1 VDKDQP
7 SSRDLLFL
15 RVISMFQV
23 AAMQQ
28 LGKIVD
34 PTTGEVARDL
44 TQAKISIDIL
54 DVLKQK
60 TKGNLTEVEGEL
72 LDKVLFE
79 LHMNYVDELKTPE
92 KAEGEEDEGNADAG
106 ESEEEAEEGNAD
118 ASGDGVDKEK
128 EEGQKD
134 G

>member
-1 VDKDQP
+1 ME
-7 SSRDLLFL
+7 LLFL
-15 RVISMFQV
+15 QVISMFQV

-34 PTTGEVARDL
+34 PTTGEVTRDL

-60 TKGNLTEVEGEL
+60 TKGNLTDVEGEL

-79 LHMNYVDELKTPE
+79 LHMNYVDELKTSE
-92 KAEGEEDEGNADAG
+92 KAEGEEGGAEGEKENA
-106 ESEEEAEEGNAD
+106 EAP
-118 ASGDGVDKEK
+118 GDGVEKEK
-128 EEGQKD
+128 EEGQRD